1 MNLQSKIYIDISFK
15 SKKCLSISVD
25 IIFPVVS
32 TGSLD
37 FSNFEKNGKMRMSEN
52 HELFMMRGS
61 WC

>member
-1 MNLQSKIYIDISFK
+1 MNLQSKIYMDILFK

-25 IIFPVVS
+25 IIFPVVT

-37 FSNFEKNGKMRMSEN
+37 FSNFAKNGKMRMFEN
-52 HELFMMRGS
+52 HVSFILPGI